1 MSTKLIGVA
10 ALAAVAA
17 AVSVA
22 AATAAPASVS
32 LSGTQTVLDEKRG
45 IFEMHGSLVGTWYVT
60 SFVPRFKSAHPFV
73 ATGTEK
79 FVGCLDADRSTTCD
93 VDEPAG
99 TLKLTFVYWA
109 DYDAKTKALVRGQ
122 CVHPV
127 VGGTGVF
134 ARASGVLFMKDGRV
148 GKAIR
153 TTYHGE
159 LHYGSTAPL
168 RVLSS
173 ASADRA
179 ADETGC

>member
-134 ARASGVLFMKDGRV
+134 ARASGV
-148 GKAIR
+148 
-153 TTYHGE
+153 
-159 LHYGSTAPL
+159 
-168 RVLSS
+168 
-173 ASADRA
+173 
-179 ADETGC
+179 